1 MSSAQIGA
9 PVSSGA
15 EELRDAS
22 LLDRAMG
29 AVRAVG
35 RFYRRKPLGAFGLTI
50 VFVFAVFAIFA
61 NQLGRYDPD
70 FVFETEN
77 PNYKT
82 NPTIAELARD
92 SNIGS
97 PVVVNQFVEPSG
109 THWFGTDKFGRDIYS
124 QIVHG
129 AQLSLIVGLGA
140 SIIAVMG
147 GLIIGMVSAYYS
159 GIIDLMIQRVIDM
172 LQAIPFLILVL
183 AFTQITE
190 PSVAYVVM
198 WLGIAGFA
206 ITTRLIRSAVL
217 AVREMEFVTAARVV
231 GANDLRIMIRHVLP
245 NVGAVLIIAF
255 SIGIGAYILA
265 EATLSFLGAGPVGV
279 PSWGKMVNAGRAS
292 LDLHPWLT
300 VFAGTALTMIVLAFN
315 LLGDA
320 LRDVLDPRLRGA

>member
-1 MSSAQIGA
+1 MSSGQIGA
-9 PVSSGA
+9 PASQGA
-15 EELRDAS
+15 EELRDVS
-22 LLDRAMG
+22 LAERALAAAWG
-29 AVRAVG
+29 VG
-35 RFYRRKPLGAFGLTI
+35 SFYRRKPLGAFGLTI
-50 VFVFAVFAIFA
+50 VLVFVVFAVFAD
-61 NQLGRYDPD
+61 QLGRYNPD
-70 FVFETEN
+70 LIFEAEN
-77 PNYKT
+77 PNYKA
-82 NPTIAELARD
+82 NPSIADLAQD
-92 SNIGS
+92 PDVGS
-97 PVVVNQFVEPSG
+97 PRVVSQFVEPSG

-129 AQLSLIVGLGA
+129 ARLSLIVGLGA

-159 GIIDLMIQRVIDM
+159 GIIDLTIQRVIDM

-217 AVREMEFVTAARVV
+217 AVREMEFVMAARVV
-231 GANDLRIMIRHVLP
+231 GASDLRIMIRHVLP

-300 VFAGTALTMIVLAFN
+300 VFAGTALTLIVLAFN